1 MAKITYTDKVTLN
14 EQPSISAENKVT
26 DDDMNEIKNVVNT
39 NDDNV
44 GTLSNLKTTAKTSTV
59 TAINELVD
67 GETYSTTEVKT
78 NRTWIDGKPIYRLVV
93 DYTIARSTNAW
104 NAVNT
109 LNNIDKIFI
118 KEVTAFVGNEYYL
131 NVWQTYSFYYN
142 KSDSKIYERHT
153 SNYYEGNHMFIVFEY
168 TKTTD

>member
-1 MAKITYTDKVTLN
+1 MAYIKTTWENEPSESTPINASNLNKIEDGIYNNSLKAD
-14 EQPSISAENKVT
+14 Q
-26 DDDMNEIKNVVNT
+26 
-39 NDDNV
+39 V
-44 GTLSNLKTTAKTSTV
+44 GNLTNLKTSEKSTLV
-59 TAINELVD
+59 GAINEIINK
-67 GETYSTTEVKT
+67 ESYSTTEVKT
-78 NRTWIDGKPIYRLVV
+78 DRTWVDNKPIYQMVI
-93 DYTIARSTNAW
+93 DYTIARSTNTW

-142 KSDSKIYERHT
+142 KSDSKLYERHT
-153 SNYYEGNHMFIVFEY
+153 SSYYEGNHMFIVLEY